1 MEIIRTIQW
10 PAESP
15 GLFTLCARMSKL
27 GEAKNAHPS
36 NFVELIA
43 AYENCSYQDLVSFAK
58 RWVMSD
64 RFKGADVTRYAT
76 LSEDRCLFATHGTHK
91 EALDIVVRYLD
102 ILNTTE
108 KKLSPW
114 AFLDMQK
121 KAAVHFV
128 DRQGYY
134 AELYCQS
141 IENCSVLHLL
151 KNHGQYLFVPVVF
164 VPELPKEVVANA
176 SLDGVCLQDYLP
188 REKFD
193 CLSNGG
199 KKSNGP
205 KDFRNMDSN
214 PQQVARVHDSWDNL

>member
-27 GEAKNAHPS
+27 GEARDAHPS

-43 AYENCSYQDLVSFAK
+43 AYENCSYQDLVNFAK

-76 LSEDRCLFATHGTHK
+76 LSEDRCLFATHGTHE

-108 KKLSPW
+108 TKHSPW

-164 VPELPKEVVANA
+164 VPELPKEVVMNA

-193 CLSNGG
+193 FLSKGG
-199 KKSNGP
+199 KKNSGQKTFPKSNQDNKAVSG
-205 KDFRNMDSN
+205 
-214 PQQVARVHDSWDNL
+214 HDSWDTL